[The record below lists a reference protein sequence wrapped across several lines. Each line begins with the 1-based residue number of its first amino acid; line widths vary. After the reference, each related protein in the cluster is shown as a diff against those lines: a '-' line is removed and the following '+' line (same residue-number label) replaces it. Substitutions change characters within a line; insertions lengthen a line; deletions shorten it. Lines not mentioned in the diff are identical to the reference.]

1 MTLKT
6 VSIEKGTKGREE
18 LFQKMAA
25 EHRDDLGAEV
35 VKADRNTFYCVASA
49 RRRELDK
56 KASEATT
63 MFFRGLLTAN
73 DKKFELALK
82 MFDDSKGIYGQA
94 MNGWFGL
101 AGAYLARNDLAEAR
115 HAFEIGMDVSTNLA
129 DAIEAKAVVLDRME
143 KKDESE
149 KVLNAADEVRK
160 GNFAQC

>member
-35 VKADRNTFYCVASA
+35 VKADRNTFYIAASA
-49 RRRELDK
+49 RRKELDR
-56 KASEATT
+56 KAGDATT
-63 MFFRGLLTAN
+63 MFFKGLLTAN
-73 DKKFELALK
+73 DKKFEQALK
-82 MFDDSKGIYGQA
+82 MFDDAKSTYGQA

-101 AGAYLARNDLAEAR
+101 AGAHLARNDIAEA
-115 HAFEIGMDVSTNLA
+115 HQAFEIGMDLSINLA
-129 DAIEAKAVVLDRME
+129 DAIDAKALVLDRMGNKE
-143 KKDESE
+143 ESE
-149 KVLNAADEVRK
+149 KMLKAADEVQK